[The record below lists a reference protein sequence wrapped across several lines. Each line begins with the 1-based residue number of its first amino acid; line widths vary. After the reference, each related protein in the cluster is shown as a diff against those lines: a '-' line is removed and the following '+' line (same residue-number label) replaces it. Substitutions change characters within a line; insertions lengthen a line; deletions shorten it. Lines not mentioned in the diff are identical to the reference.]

1 MTAAKFIFDNDF
13 TVNNTTQSRL
23 KDEQVDVMRQE
34 AFNEGKLAAGSS
46 IEKQCEFLLD
56 SMAQS
61 LKTIA
66 QNHEDQVALMHK
78 ETAKL
83 AHAITAKLAPALVS
97 NTPLA
102 EIELLV
108 DQCLKNSPLEPR
120 LVIRV
125 DENMLPHLEMKIEQM
140 KNKAGYSGQVVLI
153 AEELSH
159 IGDCRVEW
167 ADGGAER
174 DFEGLLKTIDQTIE
188 LFLES
193 PLPTAKAPEPQAV
206 TPDETELAQAE
217 QAHPTVQ
224 TEEEALPDF
233 GQDPETVVE

>member
-1 MTAAKFIFDNDF
+1 MTAVKFTFEDDF
-13 TVNNTTQSRL
+13 TTDGPQNKRL
-23 KDEQVDVMRQE
+23 KSGEIDQMRQE
-34 AFNEGKLAAGSS
+34 AYNEGKRDAGEG

-56 SMAQS
+56 SLVRS
-61 LKTIA
+61 LETLTA
-66 QNHEDQVALMHK
+66 NHEEQVALMHK

-140 KNKAGYSGQVVLI
+140 KEKAGYSGQVVLI
-153 AEELSH
+153 AEEVSH

-174 DFEGLLKTIDQTIE
+174 DFDGLMKTIDRTIQ
-188 LFLES
+188 LFLEA
-193 PLPTAKAPEPQAV
+193 PLPTRSKEAVAPVETADSYPAPSPEV
-206 TPDETELAQAE
+206 TSAETPGSVTLS
-217 QAHPTVQ
+217 
-224 TEEEALPDF
+224 EEDGLTDF
-233 GQDPETVVE
+233 TK